1 MKRASDQP
9 VPCPCGLP
17 AAYADCCGR
26 WHHGSLH
33 LQAPDAQALMRS
45 RYSAYVLDELDY
57 LLRTWHPDTRP
68 AALEPN
74 EPGTRWLGLD
84 VRRHVR
90 VDADH
95 EVVEF
100 VARVRVHS
108 RATRIHETS
117 RFTRVDG
124 MWVYVDGA
132 A

>member
-1 MKRASDQP
+1 M
-9 VPCPCGLP
+9 
-17 AAYADCCGR
+17 
-26 WHHGSLH
+26 
-33 LQAPDAQALMRS
+33 
-45 RYSAYVLDELDY
+45 
-57 LLRTWHPDTRP
+57 
-68 AALEPN
+68 
-74 EPGTRWLGLD
+74 
-84 VRRHVR
+84 RRHVR

-100 VARVRVHS
+100 VARVRVHG